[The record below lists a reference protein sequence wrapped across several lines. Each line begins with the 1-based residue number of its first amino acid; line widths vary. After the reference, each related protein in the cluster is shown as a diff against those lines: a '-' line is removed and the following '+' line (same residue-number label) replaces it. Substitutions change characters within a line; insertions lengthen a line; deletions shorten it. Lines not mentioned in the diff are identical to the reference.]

1 MGSFVG
7 QGFDQRSAASKMFRI
22 VTHPLFESVICS
34 IIMINTLI
42 MAFETQYA
50 TGHHWAISWVIS
62 G

>member
-1 MGSFVG
+1 MY
-7 QGFDQRSAASKMFRI
+7 RI